1 MSTNLPKMKPM
12 FTKNTKYEITFDRF
26 EGPIKH
32 RPIVIF
38 RDEYAEITEDGKI
51 IEKYYYIKARSA
63 HDENGNIKIAKKG
76 EIFLEK
82 ATIGLLTNDSYVDTT
97 QIYSIK
103 KEELNNIVD
112 RKNVIF
118 ASTNDLTKYQIDK
131 IYRSVLKNLT
141 QEPPY
146 VSFMDVKLNN
156 KTNAFVGELKYSHE
170 YFLDQD
176 YFKSSRKD
184 KKKFMANILNKK
196 NLIEETLIELRNLK
210 NGVREEFSDI
220 LWEWEYVQKLEQEKI
235 EQKRLQNIGDE
246 KNEEFEKEGDDF
258 TR

>member
-51 IEKYYYIKARSA
+51 IEKYYYIKTRSA
-63 HDENGNIKIAKKG
+63 HDRHGNRKKANKG

-82 ATIGLLTNDSYVDTT
+82 AEIGLLTKDSYVDTT

-103 KEELNNIVD
+103 EEELSNIVD
-112 RKNVIF
+112 KKNVIF
-118 ASTNDLTKYQIDK
+118 ADTYDLTKYQIDK

-146 VSFMDVKLNN
+146 VSLMDVKLNN
-156 KTNAFVGELKYSHE
+156 KTNAFVGELKYSHKDFLYQE
-170 YFLDQD
+170 YS
-176 YFKSSRKD
+176 KSSRKD
-184 KKKFMANILNKK
+184 KEEFKDNILKNK

-220 LWEWEYVQKLEQEKI
+220 LWEWEDDKKFEQEKI